1 MLKLLKYDFRRNR
14 DRILRVYAITLLVQ
28 VGLWI
33 FADKTG
39 IWILGKETNGGMFIG
54 NIFTYLV
61 AGIILQSYNIRTYD
75 HNLRSY
81 HRRLLPVNPVLSVLS
96 PLLLGWILLL
106 GVVAMAE
113 LHLGLYILFNSADF
127 LPANFWSVSTA
138 SLLQMVW
145 VAGYLMILLMLS
157 ITVARSLRI
166 KGQVWIGIAVFFIVE
181 NGISYIEQ
189 QLFGKSFSA
198 LENALQFH
206 MVDGK
211 ITPDLYLTSGSIVN
225 VGAVLFEVITAAVVL
240 YIIVLL
246 FKKRVES

>member
-1 MLKLLKYDFRRNR
+1 MLTLLKYDFRRNR
-14 DRILRVYAITLLVQ
+14 DRILRVYAIIMLVQ
-28 VGLWI
+28 AGIWI
-33 FADKTG
+33 FAD
-39 IWILGKETNGGMFIG
+39 EANGGMFIG
-54 NIFTYLV
+54 NIVTYV
-61 AGIILQSYNIRTYD
+61 IAGIILQIYNVRTYD

-81 HRRLLPVNPVLSVLS
+81 HRRLLPVNPALSVLS

-127 LPANFWSVSTA
+127 LPADYWSVSST

-206 MVDGK
+206 MVEGK
-211 ITPDLYLTSGSIVN
+211 ITPDVYVTSGSLVN
-225 VGAVLFEVITAAVVL
+225 IGAALFELITAALVL

-246 FKKRVES
+246 VKKRVESR

>member
-14 DRILRVYAITLLVQ
+14 DRILRVYAIIMLVQ
-28 VGLWI
+28 
-33 FADKTG
+33 AG
-39 IWILGKETNGGMFIG
+39 IWVFVDEPNGGMFIG
-54 NIFTYLV
+54 NVVTYV
-61 AGIILQSYNIRTYD
+61 IAGIILQIYNVRTYD

-127 LPANFWSVSTA
+127 LPADFWSLSSA

-181 NGISYIEQ
+181 NGVSYIEQ
-189 QLFGKSFSA
+189 QLFGKSYSA

-206 MVDGK
+206 MVGGK
-211 ITPDLYLTSGSIVN
+211 ITPDFHTTAGSLVN
-225 VGAVLFEVITAAVVL
+225 IGAILFEVITAALVL

-246 FKKRVES
+246 VKKRVESR